1 MCMKVVRSNYS
12 RGNNMK
18 AKKKRLIERVVNK
31 RTKLLQ
37 EMGLGQL
44 PSSRLM
50 KMKWN
55 PVTNRSLKEQ
65 ESPVENDIIGEL
77 KDVLV
82 TWETKDYASDE
93 ARWKEYYKDIQNIV
107 NKYTANE
114 GSRLY

>member
-55 PVTNRSLKEQ
+55 PVTQSAPLREQ
-65 ESPVENDIIGEL
+65 ESPTENDIIGEL
-77 KDVLV
+77 SNLLQ
-82 TWETKDYASDE
+82 TWEDKQHP
-93 ARWKEYYKDIQNIV
+93 YYTDIANLV
-107 NKYTANE
+107 SKYTGA
-114 GSRLY
+114 

>member
-1 MCMKVVRSNYS
+1 MKSKR
-12 RGNNMK
+12 
-18 AKKKRLIERVVNK
+18 KKLIESAVSR
-31 RTKLLQ
+31 RAKLL
-37 EMGLGQL
+37 ENHVLGLGVL
-44 PSSRLM
+44 PSSKLM